1 MNNQHTPIL
10 FPYEPDDLWE
20 KIRQLLRS
28 ELQKMKAT
36 DEKPVN
42 YEVSGMM
49 QKPLY
54 KATEVC
60 KMLQVSR
67 QTLHAYAK
75 EGLLKPYKIKSRV
88 FYLWSDI
95 EKLMLQRTCN

>member
-10 FPYEPDDLWE
+10 FPYEPDELWE
-20 KIRQLLRS
+20 KIRQLLRT
-28 ELQKMKAT
+28 ELQKIKAT
-36 DEKPVN
+36 EDKSVS
-42 YEVSGMM
+42 YEVQGML

-67 QTLHAYAK
+67 QTLHTWAK

-95 EKLMLQRTCN
+95 EKLIAPKAD

>member
-1 MNNQHTPIL
+1 MSDQQTTIL
-10 FPYEPDDLWE
+10 FPYEPDELWE
-20 KIRQLLRS
+20 KIRQLLRT
-28 ELQKMKAT
+28 ELQKARVT
-36 DEKPVN
+36 ADVPVS
-42 YEVSGMM
+42 YEVSGLT

-54 KATEVC
+54 KAAEVC

-67 QTLHAYAK
+67 QTLHTWAK

-95 EKLMLQRTCN
+95 EKLIVPKAD